1 MASVHGPSSVIAVH
15 HAPPGNLQARR
26 RFYIDCMSVI
36 SHIEAKLWIGQMV
49 NTISTRELCKGLSI
63 SKSRLDQWVARDLIT
78 PKMETSAGP
87 TGRQWDK
94 SEAIK
99 VAAFDRLLEAGVNA
113 ARAKVA
119 LKFIHGFHDE
129 AAILVMSTGM
139 VGRIIPSTPIGS
151 PASKDEDCNK
161 VHMPGN
167 FKFEV
172 VRASRIS
179 EYLANPDFYASVVV
193 NLNNIEARVN
203 PLFEYVE
210 E

>member
-1 MASVHGPSSVIAVH
+1 MA
-15 HAPPGNLQARR
+15 
-26 RFYIDCMSVI
+26 
-36 SHIEAKLWIGQMV
+36 

-63 SKSRLDQWVARDLIT
+63 SKSRLDQWVARDLIA

-87 TGRQWDK
+87 LGRQWDK

-113 ARAKVA
+113 AQAKVA
-119 LKFIHGFHDE
+119 LQFIHGFQDE
-129 AAILVMSTGM
+129 AALLVMSTGM
-139 VGRIIPSTPIGS
+139 VGRIVPSTPRGS
-151 PASKDEDCNK
+151 PASQDEDCKK

-167 FKFEV
+167 FEFDV

-203 PLFEYVE
+203 PLFEAVE